1 MNLSAQSWAV
11 LSSVFL
17 CLAVPGCGSS
27 DPPQAQPFVVFAAAS
42 LQDVVAELGTRF
54 ARDQGVELVYNFAAS
69 NTLAQQIEAAPVAD
83 VFLSANVR
91 WVEFLEEADRL
102 VASSRRNFTS
112 NRLVVISRHDAA
124 LALSHPRQLATAQ
137 FAFLALAD
145 PDAVPAGRY
154 ARAFLQSVRV
164 GERDL
169 WQLLRDR
176 LAPTSDVR
184 AALGL
189 VESDPAIIG
198 IVYRTDAAR
207 SSRVKVWYEAPAQPR
222 NPIVYCAAAVKGRPK
237 AVLAERFLDLLG
249 SAQARAV
256 FAEHGFVTDPSLAF
270 HPDSGQTEGRK
281 ETKPPLLEGKEEETR
296 AEE

>member
-1 MNLSAQSWAV
+1 M
-11 LSSVFL
+11 
-17 CLAVPGCGSS
+17 
-27 DPPQAQPFVVFAAAS
+27 
-42 LQDVVAELGTRF
+42 
-54 ARDQGVELVYNFAAS
+54 
-69 NTLAQQIEAAPVAD
+69 
-83 VFLSANVR
+83 
-91 WVEFLEEADRL
+91 
-102 VASSRRNFTS
+102 
-112 NRLVVISRHDAA
+112 VVISRHDAP
-124 LALSHPRQLATAQ
+124 LVLSHPRQLATAQ

-164 GERDL
+164 DEREL

-189 VESDPAIIG
+189 VESDPAIVG

-222 NPIVYCAAAVKGRPK
+222 NPIVYCAAVVKDRPNT
-237 AVLAERFLDLLG
+237 VLAERFLDLLG

-256 FAEHGFVTDPSLAF
+256 LAEHGFVSAASLAF
-270 HPDSGQTEGRK
+270 DPASGHIEGQTGQD
-281 ETKPPLLEGKEEETR
+281 LEQVE
-296 AEE
+296 

>member
-1 MNLSAQSWAV
+1 MNLSARSWAV
-11 LSSVFL
+11 LSSAFL
-17 CLAVPGCGSS
+17 CLAVPGCGSN
-27 DPPQAQPFVVFAAAS
+27 DPPQARPFVVFAAAS

-91 WVEFLEEADRL
+91 WIEFLEQADRL
-102 VASSRRNFTS
+102 VAGSRRNFAS
-112 NRLVVISRHDAA
+112 NRLVVISRHDAP

-164 GERDL
+164 GEREL

-189 VESDPAIIG
+189 VESDPAIVG

-207 SSRVKVWYEAPAQPR
+207 SSRVKVWYEVPAQPR
-222 NPIVYCAAAVKGRPK
+222 NPIVYCAAAVKDRPK

-256 FAEHGFVTDPSLAF
+256 LAEHGFVTAPSLAF
-270 HPDSGQTEGRK
+270 GPDSGHIEGRACCVK
-281 ETKPPLLEGKEEETR
+281 TSSPSCC
-296 AEE
+296 